1 MAAQDTFCTTPFV
14 DAGSI
19 VACKKCKVM
28 ISEAQDSCPLCGT
41 NNPHT
46 D

>member
-1 MAAQDTFCTTPFV
+1 MAAQDASCASAV
-14 DAGSI
+14 DAANI

-28 ISEAQDSCPLCGT
+28 ISAAQDSCPLCGT
-41 NNPHT
+41 NDPHT